1 MRSGRLVSSRL
12 PTGFCRTCRQRHKR
26 SKLRVL
32 ITGDLKL
39 RNLIRN
45 LFRSEK
51 TTGEHREHERVD
63 ARRGLRILVVDD
75 SPTVTTVLSRMLQL
89 AGYEALTAPDG
100 PTALDMLAAEQ
111 PDLVFLD
118 IVLPG
123 MSGFA
128 VLRAIR
134 RKPETQ
140 SIPVIMISGN
150 LKATEEFY
158 GQRIGADD
166 FIKKPFGRSE
176 VFSRI
181 ERLVAAGRL
190 PARDG
195 TPVLEQAIAR
205 TPDQAGVLVADDANL
220 PPGPEKPEEPA
231 R

>member
-1 MRSGRLVSSRL
+1 MRNL
-12 PTGFCRTCRQRHKR
+12 
-26 SKLRVL
+26 
-32 ITGDLKL
+32 L
-39 RNLIRN
+39 RNF
-45 LFRSEK
+45 FRSEK
-51 TTGEHREHERVD
+51 TPAPQPQVERVD

-89 AGYEALTAPDG
+89 AGYETLTAPDG
-100 PTALDMLAAEQ
+100 PTALDIAEREQ

-128 VLRAIR
+128 VLRALR

-140 SIPVIMISGN
+140 ATPVIMISGN

-181 ERLVAAGRL
+181 QRLVEAGRL
-190 PARDG
+190 PARGG
-195 TPVLEQAIAR
+195 TDVLEQAIAR
-205 TPDQAGVLVADDANL
+205 TSDQAGVLIADDA
-220 PPGPEKPEEPA
+220 GPSDSDKS
-231 R
+231 